1 MKKLPI
7 VALIGQTNAGKSSIL
22 NRFAHRNIAIVAR
35 EEGTTRDNVM
45 TRIDDRFLLIDT
57 AGLKDPND
65 DFEAGI
71 QDQIADAIDAADL
84 ILLTLDSSKYPDDKD
99 KQIAKS
105 ALKSR
110 KPVLLLLNK
119 SDLGE
124 SLPDEEFLR
133 LGIKPDQT
141 FRLSATTGQG
151 FKDLKLA
158 ILNNLH
164 AENGLHPFS
173 RGSGG
178 SAEEERRDPATAGVA
193 NAPLEKNG
201 GRSTT
206 GDDTAGFVKDGNHL
220 PDSTNP
226 LKIALIGRPNV
237 GKSSLFNTLGQK
249 QQALVSSRQGT
260 TRDVNRVEVKYH
272 GRTLEIL
279 DTAGLRKPGKREVGI
294 EKFSALRTLAAIE
307 EADICALL
315 VDATEPH
322 SKLDQSLAGQIIEA
336 GKGIIIVITKADLV
350 KDEAILEEDVKNE
363 SDADKRPT
371 KRTLD
376 DILDKLEY
384 DFNFLPYAPVL
395 ITSSETGQ
403 NVTKLFELATEID
416 ATRHLEIKTSELN
429 KILSE
434 AIIEHP
440 PAGLKNT
447 RPKLK
452 YIVQTDTCPPWF
464 VVHGRDLGLLHWSY
478 KRFLERKIREKF
490 PFVGTPIMFSYRSD
504 QPQADRPGKPTAR
517 PNKNE
522 NQPN

>member
-7 VALIGQTNAGKSSIL
+7 VALIGQTNAGKSSLL
-22 NRFAHRNIAIVAR
+22 NRFAHKNIAIVAR

-45 TRIDDRFLLIDT
+45 TRIDNRFLLIDT
-57 AGLKDPND
+57 AGLKDPDD

-71 QDQIADAIDAADL
+71 QDQITDAIESADL

-99 KQIAKS
+99 KQIAKN
-105 ALKSR
+105 ALKS
-110 KPVLLLLNK
+110 KKTVLLLLNK

-133 LGIKPDQT
+133 LGIKPSET
-141 FRLSATTGQG
+141 FRVSATTGFG
-151 FKDLKLA
+151 IKALKSA
-158 ILNNLH
+158 I
-164 AENGLHPFS
+164 FS
-173 RGSGG
+173 ELSAAGVLRNRQLSLEKL
-178 SAEEERRDPATAGVA
+178 SAEQQPEGKAASAHNDEPEERRVSQEKVA
-193 NAPLEKNG
+193 WSPKTSE
-201 GRSTT
+201 S
-206 GDDTAGFVKDGNHL
+206 
-220 PDSTNP
+220 

-260 TRDVNRVEVKYH
+260 TRDVNRVEIRFH

-307 EADICALL
+307 ESDICALL

-322 SKLDQSLAGQIIEA
+322 SKLDQALAGQIIEA
-336 GKGIIIVITKADLV
+336 GKGIIVVLTKADLV
-350 KDEAILEEDVKNE
+350 
-363 SDADKRPT
+363 
-371 KRTLD
+371 D
-376 DILDKLEY
+376 DTDHILDELER

-416 ATRHLEIKTSELN
+416 ATRHLELKTSELN

-434 AIIEHP
+434 AVIEHP

-447 RPKLK
+447 RPKPK

-464 VVHGRDLGLLHWSY
+464 VVHGRDLGLLHWSW
-478 KRFLERKIREKF
+478 KRFLERKIREKY
-490 PFVGTPIMFSYRSD
+490 PFIGTPIMFSYRNNQD
-504 QPQADRPGKPTAR
+504 KTKNTA
-517 PNKNE
+517 NLND
-522 NQPN
+522 